1 LRTIGGGGGTMS
13 FMVCMSNETGKSLAG
28 VLRDGSRMFGPV
40 MDGVQGK
47 PVGKTVWIGH
57 AAKASP

>member
-1 LRTIGGGGGTMS
+1 MLSGQDSGLSVTFLIVDAIPLVSPIQIPTS
-13 FMVCMSNETGKSLAG
+13 QP
-28 VLRDGSRMFGPV
+28 SR
-40 MDGVQGK
+40 VQGK